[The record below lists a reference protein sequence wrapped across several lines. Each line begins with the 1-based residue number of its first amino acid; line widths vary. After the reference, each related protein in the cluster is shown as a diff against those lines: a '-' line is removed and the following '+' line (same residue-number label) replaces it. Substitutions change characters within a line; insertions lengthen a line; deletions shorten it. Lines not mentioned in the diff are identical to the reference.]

1 MSILRKNR
9 LFFCFVLLLAG
20 GALLLGSFFDLP
32 LSRAVYRERAPLGI
46 LLEAVCFLPLYAPLA
61 LAALAGAAHAGSKP
75 VRALLLLL
83 GTAVLFGMTYSVFH
97 YLGKRG
103 IHLAAAVRIA
113 VCLTCALG
121 GALPAF
127 FALRRADADTRR
139 SLLRL
144 SALGILYLVW
154 ELAVVQGLKALA
166 GRPRFEDLLA
176 GRGAFAPWYAFSRQG
191 GSSFPSGHTA
201 AACGVWILLFLPE
214 CFPRRQPRRAATG
227 IASTLYVCL
236 AGFSRIVVG
245 KHFLSDVAAGMLI
258 MLLGFALL
266 CAVAQRLLS
275 REASASTDA

>member
-9 LFFCFVLLLAG
+9 LFFSLALPLAL

-32 LSRAVYRERAPLGI
+32 LSRAVYRERAPLGFI
-46 LLEAVCFLPLYAPLA
+46 LEAVCFLPLYAPLA
-61 LAALAGAAHAGSKP
+61 LAALAGAAQAGRKS
-75 VRALLLLL
+75 VRALLLLF
-83 GTAVLFGMTYSVFH
+83 GCAALFGMTYSVFH

-103 IHLAAAVRIA
+103 IRSAAAVQIA
-113 VCLTCALG
+113 ACLLCALG
-121 GALPAF
+121 GALPTF
-127 FALRRADADTRR
+127 FALRRATADTRR
-139 SLLRL
+139 ALVRL
-144 SALGILYLVW
+144 SLLGILYLVW
-154 ELAVVQGLKALA
+154 ELALVQSLKAIA

-201 AACGVWILLFLPE
+201 AACGVWLLLLLPE
-214 CFPRRQPRRAATG
+214 FFPWLQKRRTACG

-245 KHFLSDVAAGMLI
+245 KHFLSDVAAGMLL

-266 CAVAQRLLS
+266 CLVAQRLLP
-275 REASASTDA
+275 REGSIKTA

>member
-9 LFFCFVLLLAG
+9 LFFSLALPLAL

-32 LSRAVYRERAPLGI
+32 LSRAVYRERAPLGVI
-46 LLEAVCFLPLYAPLA
+46 LEAVCFLPLYAPLA
-61 LAALAGAAHAGSKP
+61 LAALAGAAQAGRKS

-83 GTAVLFGMTYSVFH
+83 GCAVLFGMTYSVFH

-103 IHLAAAVRIA
+103 IHSAAAVQIA
-113 VCLTCALG
+113 ACLLCALG

-127 FALRRADADTRR
+127 FALRRATADTRR
-139 SLLRL
+139 ALLRL
-144 SALGILYLVW
+144 SLLGILYLVW
-154 ELAVVQGLKALA
+154 ELALVQSLKAIA

-201 AACGVWILLFLPE
+201 AACGVWLLLLLPE
-214 CFPRRQPRRAATG
+214 FFPRLQKRRTAYG

-245 KHFLSDVAAGMLI
+245 KHFLSDVAAGMLL

-266 CAVAQRLLS
+266 CLVAQRLLP
-275 REASASTDA
+275 REGSTKTA